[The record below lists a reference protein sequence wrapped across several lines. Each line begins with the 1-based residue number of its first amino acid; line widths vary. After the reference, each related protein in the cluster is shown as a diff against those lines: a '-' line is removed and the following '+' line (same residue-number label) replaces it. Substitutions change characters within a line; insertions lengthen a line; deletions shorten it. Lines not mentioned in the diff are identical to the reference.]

1 MKKIIVDPPV
11 SDTRRDRVERQLFA
25 QLQAVRLNDR
35 ADAVIPPPRRNR
47 RAIGLAFAACAAAA
61 ALYFTTRDGDHR
73 GGGPVASPSRVV
85 TPVGG
90 SSQVSVPGARLDA
103 KSDTNFVW
111 QEGTDGSITITLE
124 RGAVDCDVDPRKGKA
139 PFRVI
144 AGDVKVTVVGTRFT
158 VTRTPNP
165 RVDVAHGTVK
175 VEAPGGVWLVEAGQ
189 RWPAAQTASVEPAA
203 EEPPAA
209 EEIEM
214 DPVQVHRRAPA
225 AKKPA
230 QVTTATPG
238 PAAEQRELEERS
250 YRVALGLEKTDPHA
264 AAELYRAIVTSGK
277 SNAATA
283 LYALAELHLNKLKNP
298 RATLDDLDELTQKF
312 PGKFQEEAAW
322 LRVQSWR
329 AMGKRDEAR
338 GAAADYLRQFPHGT
352 YAEPAAR
359 LTK

>member
-1 MKKIIVDPPV
+1 MKIEVEPPV
-11 SDTRRDRVERQLFA
+11 TEARRDRVERQLFA
-25 QLQAVRLNDR
+25 QLAAVRLTDR
-35 ADAVIPPPRRNR
+35 ADAVIPRPRRNR
-47 RAIGLAFAACAAAA
+47 LAIGVACACAAAA
-61 ALYFTTRDGDHR
+61 LLYLATRDGEHR

-111 QEGTDGSITITLE
+111 QEGSDGSLTIMLE

-144 AGDVKVTVVGTRFT
+144 AGEVKVTVVGTRFT
-158 VTRTPNP
+158 VTRTPSP

-189 RWPAAQTASVEPAA
+189 RWPAEQAAADVPA
-203 EEPPAA
+203 ESAA
-209 EEIEM
+209 PEATEIEM
-214 DPVQVHRRAPA
+214 DPVQVHRTPT

-230 QVTTATPG
+230 AQVAATPAA

-250 YRVALGLEKTDPHA
+250 YRVALGLEKTDPRA

-277 SNAATA
+277 SNAPTA

-298 RATLDDLDELTQKF
+298 RAALDDLDELTQKF

-322 LRVQSWR
+322 LRVQSLR

-338 GAAADYLRQFPHGT
+338 GAAAEYLRQFPHGT
-352 YAEPAAR
+352 YADPAAR